1 MASYHFALHRDEKPD
16 GEKVKAIEHIDY
28 INRKGKYKDE
38 GTKKVYSGNVIT
50 DSNDNNIINDTY
62 ALLYSSPY
70 GRIANTPNGLE
81 IDGEPS
87 PQTILLAM
95 TLALKS
101 YPNPIKIK
109 GSKKFINNVIETSAA
124 ADLDITFED
133 SQLNHIYLNRKEA
146 YQNERRKSE
155 NNSGKNRKV
164 KPGKQFT
171 VAINSVNLCKP
182 DLAVPEKHKIETL
195 AGRKYSMQ
203 ELPKCN
209 LVCNRESDRPGM
221 LLQSDAQPRMDEH
234 REFEDNTLRWPAS
247 RIRSV
252 KKANETLAERILEQ
266 VNNHKDDLALEH
278 IEYINR
284 ENLYAARGDCIY
296 TNHYLPKWSKNDPKK
311 FFKAADK
318 YESESNRKYTEFEF
332 SLPSELPF
340 EENLKI
346 VNRFIKENM
355 PNTYYAF
362 AIHNKIGELSENQ
375 QHMHV
380 HIMFSEREVDDVE
393 KEKERT
399 PECFFKYPKR
409 GAKTNEEKR
418 LGGAKK
424 NRLWNNKNLIPKLR
438 KSYAEITNKV
448 LAENGFMER
457 IDHRSIKDIR
467 KEALI
472 EGDEVLAEI
481 MDRIPE
487 SYIGMLE
494 AKKENS
500 SLIDLIKNKRKINK
514 KKKQLLL
521 AIEEQ
526 EYIEDENKLQEKITE
541 YIQIV
546 KKLTK
551 DPLFITPP
559 AENVDM
565 LKELLIEKLNEVNSI
580 QKLAAASTINNIRKQ
595 AMLGCIPN
603 NRKDDWSEYITY
615 LERNR
620 WISEMKSIYLQEN
633 NPYIKNLEE
642 YEEQNNRRLIYAEEN
657 VKDIITK
664 FETEEYQLKISSYIH
679 NLIIDSKPLL
689 KDLNNNL
696 MEIIQLV
703 DDIKYEFQNNEHSKA
718 DNISYNEHT
727 STDNSFIN
735 SLSNYTEDE
744 ISAEDSLEKQYS
756 NLWKK
761 LYGYK
766 AEEKKLSIKV
776 KKSKQNVISEARAVY
791 IAKNIYTNKKLKTLR
806 DEISKIKRRNK
817 ANYSETNITEIALLE
832 NEYNV
837 LGKKLEAPYAAS
849 KIKLIA
855 KRILAMNQPKVAEYE
870 QLSQELS
877 DLRNKISETQLKI
890 NEIKNI
896 LNKTPTTEKNTAVPK
911 SHNSSGK
918 SFHSSILFNDRN
930 TTPSEHKPKEIIIS
944 LKDDKEDDI
953 DDLKMYYSDIEI
965 QEILRKRDMSR

>member
-1 MASYHFALHRDEKPD
+1 
-16 GEKVKAIEHIDY
+16 
-28 INRKGKYKDE
+28 
-38 GTKKVYSGNVIT
+38 
-50 DSNDNNIINDTY
+50 
-62 ALLYSSPY
+62 
-70 GRIANTPNGLE
+70 
-81 IDGEPS
+81 
-87 PQTILLAM
+87 
-95 TLALKS
+95 
-101 YPNPIKIK
+101 
-109 GSKKFINNVIETSAA
+109 
-124 ADLDITFED
+124 
-133 SQLNHIYLNRKEA
+133 
-146 YQNERRKSE
+146 
-155 NNSGKNRKV
+155 
-164 KPGKQFT
+164 
-171 VAINSVNLCKP
+171 
-182 DLAVPEKHKIETL
+182 
-195 AGRKYSMQ
+195 
-203 ELPKCN
+203 
-209 LVCNRESDRPGM
+209 M

-234 REFEDNTLRWPAS
+234 RESENNTLRWPAS

-266 VNNHKDDLALEH
+266 INNHKDDLALEH

-284 ENLYAARGDCIY
+284 ENLYAVRGDCIY
-296 TNHYLPKWSKNDPKK
+296 TNHYLPKWSKNDPKI

-409 GAKTNEEKR
+409 GAKTNDEKR

-424 NRLWNNKNLIPKLR
+424 NRLWHDVNLIPKLR
-438 KSYAEITNKV
+438 KSYADITNKV

-472 EGDEVLAEI
+472 DGDEVLAKI
-481 MDRIPE
+481 MDRMPE
-487 SYIGMLE
+487 AYIGLLE

-500 SLIDLIKNKRKINK
+500 SLINIVKSKRKINR

-521 AIEEQ
+521 AIEEH
-526 EYIEDENKLQEKITE
+526 EYIKEENKLQEKITN
-541 YIQIV
+541 YVQIV
-546 KKLTK
+546 KDLTK
-551 DPLFITPP
+551 DPRFINPP
-559 AENVDM
+559 KGTSISI
-565 LKELLIEKLNEVNSI
+565 LKELLIKKLNEINNI
-580 QKLAAASTINNIRKQ
+580 QKLATASTINNIRKE

-603 NRKDDWSEYITY
+603 NKKDDWSEYITY
-615 LERNR
+615 LERSK

-642 YEEQNNRRLIYAEEN
+642 YEAQNNSRLIYAEEKVN
-657 VKDIITK
+657 DIIK
-664 FETEEYQLKISSYIH
+664 NFETEEYQSKISSYIH
-679 NLIIDSKPLL
+679 NLIIDSKPII
-689 KDLNNNL
+689 KELNKNL
-696 MEIIQLV
+696 IEVSQLV
-703 DDIKYEFQNNEHSKA
+703 DDIKYEFEHNEYSKT
-718 DNISYNEHT
+718 DNTSYDKNT
-727 STDNSFIN
+727 STDKNKIIN
-735 SLSNYTEDE
+735 NLSYYIDNE
-744 ISAEDSLEKQYS
+744 ISADDSLEKQYS
-756 NLWKK
+756 KLWKK

-766 AEEKKLSIKV
+766 NEERKLNIKV
-776 KKSKQNVISEARAVY
+776 KIAKQNVISEARAIY
-791 IAKNIYTNKKLKTLR
+791 IAKNIYTNKKLKNLR
-806 DEISKIKRRNK
+806 AEISKIKRRNK
-817 ANYSETNITEIALLE
+817 SNYSETNIREIEKLQ
-832 NEYNV
+832 NEYNA
-837 LGKKLEAPYAAS
+837 LDKKLEAPYAAS

-855 KRILAMNQPKVAEYE
+855 KRIMAMNQPKVAEYE
-870 QLSQELS
+870 RLSQELS
-877 DLRNKISETQLKI
+877 ELRSKISETQLKL

-896 LNKTPTTEKNTAVPK
+896 LNNPPTSEKNIAVPR

-918 SFHSSILFNDRN
+918 TFHSSILFNDRDIIS
-930 TTPSEHKPKEIIIS
+930 SEHKPKEIVIS